1 MNEEAV
7 DGESAEL
14 QYLEQIASDLDP
26 FVRVDLDDTYGDELD
41 EDYLEVAVEIG
52 IFKSEAFI

>member
-41 EDYLEVAVEIG
+41 EDYLEVG
-52 IFKSEAFI
+52 RDRDFKSEAFI